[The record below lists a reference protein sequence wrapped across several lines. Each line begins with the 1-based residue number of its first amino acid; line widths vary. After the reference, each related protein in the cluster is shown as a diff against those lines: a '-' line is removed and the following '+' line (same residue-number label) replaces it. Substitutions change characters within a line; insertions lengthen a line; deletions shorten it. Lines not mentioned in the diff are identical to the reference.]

1 MRPIEKGNPPTDSND
16 RVIDYS
22 AYQDA
27 RGDMIT
33 RLGEYCSYCE
43 MHADADLAIEH
54 VKHKDQYPQY
64 ELDWANFLLS
74 CRNCNS
80 TKGRTDTGDNQFLEY
95 LWPDK
100 DNTFFAIAYSVG
112 GIVKANPNLSSQLH
126 AKADRLIRLVGL
138 HRTPNNDPQMRDRR
152 FNNRREAWDIAANR
166 KSAIQNNDSIELR
179 DTVVELALAKGYFS
193 IWMTVFHDDPD
204 MLRRLIEAF
213 PGTSTNCFDPSN
225 GYATVN
231 RPGGQC

>member
-1 MRPIEKGNPPTDSND
+1 MRPIEKGITPTYSNG
-16 RVIDYS
+16 RTIAYS
-22 AYQDA
+22 VYQDA
-27 RGDMIT
+27 RGHMIA

-64 ELDWANFLLS
+64 ELDWTNFLLS

-80 TKGRTDTGDNQFLEY
+80 TKGRTDTGCNQFLEY

-100 DNTFFAIAYSVG
+100 DNTFNAISYSVG
-112 GIVKANPNLSSQLH
+112 GIVKANPSINGLLK
-126 AKADRLIRLVGL
+126 AKAERLIRLVGL
-138 HRTPNNDPQMRDRR
+138 DKMPLNDPQQKDRR
-152 FNNRREAWDIAANR
+152 WNNRREAWDIAVKW
-166 KSAIQNNDSIELR
+166 KSKLSNNDIPDIREAIK
-179 DTVVELALAKGYFS
+179 DIALSNGYFS

-204 MLRRLIEAF
+204 MLSRLIEAF
-213 PGTSTNCFDPSN
+213 PGTCSNCFDPSN
-225 GYATVN
+225 GYTAVN